1 MGVRPFVAD
10 LHIHSV
16 LSPCGD
22 YEMAPGPIL
31 AAAQKKQL
39 DMIAIT
45 DHNSG
50 DNAKA
55 FVEAA
60 QDTEIVVLPGM
71 EVTTEEEAHVVTLF
85 DNLEALE
92 AWQAVVYEA
101 LPSVKNNEEFFG
113 VQVEVD
119 ARNNVVQIH
128 DRFFAGT
135 TSLSID
141 RVVKQ
146 VHALGGLCIPAHVD
160 KPVFSVISQLGAIP
174 PDLDVIAVEIFR
186 ATPLETAR
194 QEFPDV
200 NRYSLVRSSDAHYL
214 QDIGA
219 ATTTYYIEAPTIQE
233 LRKAL
238 LHVDERSFTV
248 EPL

>member
-1 MGVRPFVAD
+1 MGGRPFVAD

-31 AAAQKKQL
+31 EAAQKKRL
-39 DMIAIT
+39 NMIAIT

-50 DNAKA
+50 ENAKA
-55 FVEAA
+55 FIEAA
-60 QDTEIVVLPGM
+60 QPTGIVVLPGM
-71 EVTTEEEAHVVTLF
+71 EVTTEEEAHVLTLF
-85 DNLEALE
+85 DNLEALG
-92 AWQAVVYEA
+92 AWQALVYEA
-101 LPSVKNNEEFFG
+101 LPSIKNNEEFFG

-119 ARNNVVQIH
+119 AGNNVVQIH

-141 RVVKQ
+141 HVVKQ

-186 ATPLETAR
+186 ATPLEQAR
-194 QEFPDV
+194 QKFPDV

-214 QDIGA
+214 QDVGA
-219 ATTTYYIEAPTIQE
+219 ATTTYYIETPTIQE

-238 LHVDERSFTV
+238 LQVDGRGFTV